1 MTKPK
6 TKTNPKTKPRRQRPY
21 WPEAELA
28 SMREFLEKT
37 NRDRQ
42 PKPDDSF
49 RFFEALGVLVHVWS
63 STKYEPDLDS
73 DAVCDLALVHM
84 IEALAD
90 GEGWFKAQEAL
101 ATICDFD
108 QISRPTFGMSISK
121 RTKRAA

>member
-42 PKPDDSF
+42 PKPDDKISLF
-49 RFFEALGVLVHVWS
+49 RGAW
-63 STKYEPDLDS
+63 
-73 DAVCDLALVHM
+73 
-84 IEALAD
+84 
-90 GEGWFKAQEAL
+90 
-101 ATICDFD
+101 
-108 QISRPTFGMSISK
+108 RPGPCMVEHEV
-121 RTKRAA
+121 